1 MQKIG
6 ILLLGTILIGGGS
19 IAQADSWQSGK
30 YGSTSKGSQGQNTIV
45 YSKGNKGSVNVG
57 RNITYGPQRSKNKQ
71 AHKTASSKLHVKKV
85 VYASPKKVVYVS
97 PKYKSQS
104 KKHSYKK
111 HSYKSYRP
119 KYIYVKTAYAPRYY
133 GHHPY
138 RGFYWPFVN
147 VRFVVD
153 LTARQIEHHHQA
165 LYTALDRPVG
175 HVTSWRDGGRSG
187 SIVILRSGYDAY
199 GNLCKQYRQTLTYR
213 GRTTT
218 SVEES
223 CLSQSGYWTS
233 V

>member
-1 MQKIG
+1 M
-6 ILLLGTILIGGGS
+6 IGGVS

-30 YGSTSKGSQGQNTIV
+30 HGSASKGSKGQSTLV
-45 YSKGNKGSVNVG
+45 YSKGNKGSANVG
-57 RNITYGPQRSKNKQ
+57 QNITYGPQHSKNRQ
-71 AHKTASSKLHVKKV
+71 AHRTASSKRHGTKV
-85 VYASPKKVVYVS
+85 VYASPKRVIYVS
-97 PKYKSQS
+97 PKYQSQS
-104 KKHSYKK
+104 KKHSY
-111 HSYKSYRP
+111 HSYRP
-119 KYIYVKTAYAPRYY
+119 KYVYVKPAYAPRYY

-138 RGFYWPFVN
+138 REIYWPFIN
-147 VRFVVD
+147 VRFVVE

-175 HVTSWRDGGRSG
+175 HITSWRDGGRSG
-187 SIVILRSGYDAY
+187 SIAILRKGYDAY

-223 CLSQSGYWTS
+223 CLSQSGYWRP